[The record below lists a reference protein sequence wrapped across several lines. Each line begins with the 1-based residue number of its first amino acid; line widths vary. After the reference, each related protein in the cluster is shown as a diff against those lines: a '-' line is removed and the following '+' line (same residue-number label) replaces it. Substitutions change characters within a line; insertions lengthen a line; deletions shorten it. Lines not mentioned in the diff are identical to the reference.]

1 MSRGIVVLD
10 FGGQYAHLI
19 ANRVR
24 RLNVW
29 AQILPPDA
37 DVSLLQDAAGVIL
50 SGGPSSVYAEDRP
63 PFNEQILHAGI
74 PVLGL
79 CYGHQLICHHL
90 GGRVERGDTMEF
102 GAAELEVRQ
111 ATGVLDGLR
120 PTEPIWMSHRDLVA
134 EIP

>member
-50 SGGPSSVYAEDRP
+50 SGRLASASPLQASGYELDAIAAVVIGIGSV
-63 PFNEQILHAGI
+63 
-74 PVLGL
+74 
-79 CYGHQLICHHL
+79 
-90 GGRVERGDTMEF
+90 GDDVIAHGSGT
-102 GAAELEVRQ
+102 
-111 ATGVLDGLR
+111 
-120 PTEPIWMSHRDLVA
+120 
-134 EIP
+134 